1 MRFLHYANVLLSDD
15 NVTQE
20 NNSVLAIA
28 GGAVLG
34 AFLVIALGISLVV
47 FYNKQRTRHIAE
59 NVEEIDENP
68 TYGDCF
74 DPYAEIEMVDINGD
88 YWST

>member
-1 MRFLHYANVLLSDD
+1 MRFLHYATVLLLDV

-20 NNSVLAIA
+20 KKSVLAIA

-34 AFLVIALGISLVV
+34 AFLVISLGISLVV
-47 FYNKQRTRHIAE
+47 FYKKQRARHLAE

-74 DPYAEIEMVDINGD
+74 DPYAEIEMVDVNGD
-88 YWST
+88 YWS